1 MLRTASTGHLHRHE
15 LPYGVLLHRL
25 FLCQKISRIQNRV
38 TSLYESEL
46 TVTLSGTTVKG
57 CKLQDTSS
65 SETPGSAPPR
75 EYTGTLAAATGGL
88 RCPANPAAAAAAAA
102 EHTALH
108 GCKGW
113 AAVRLLPPLQDLS
126 GRGRRGESSGK
137 LFWGGPEGSNSAN
150 AEFCSVVIFAARSA
164 GGSGSFMGNISPFDR
179 QRA

>member
-38 TSLYESEL
+38 MSLYESEL
-46 TVTLSGTTVKG
+46 TVALSGTTVKG

-65 SETPGSAPPR
+65 APPR
-75 EYTGTLAAATGGL
+75 EYTGTLTAATGGL
-88 RCPANPAAAAAAAA
+88 RCRANPAAAAAAAA

-113 AAVRLLPPLQDLS
+113 AAARLLAPLRDLS
-126 GRGRRGESSGK
+126 RGRRRESSGK
-137 LFWGGPEGSNSAN
+137 LFLGAPKT
-150 AEFCSVVIFAARSA
+150 VL
-164 GGSGSFMGNISPFDR
+164 
-179 QRA
+179 Q